1 MKTNTYEFGLVSI
14 PNKSGD
20 IVVVTF
26 SKNTFNVLHRSRTL
40 GM

>member
-1 MKTNTYEFGLVSI
+1 MKTITYEFGLVSI

-26 SKNTFNVLHRSRTL
+26 SKNAFVVLHQSKTL